1 MFVTSRNRMGIQTF
15 IIFLWLFISFF
26 LFQLPVYSQEPLKIL
41 LFDFEKIGGDQK
53 YERLEQELPKQL
65 KSLLNQS
72 VETNI
77 HVERFAE
84 VRKEKEY
91 FSTLPLQKRMIGF
104 LTDEDLKPI
113 IDSVSV
119 DYNYILDGRFWEKLD
134 IITAEVRLLDCQT
147 GGIICSYDEREPD
160 KEERKTIQ
168 ERLAEKFTKDI
179 EMYLVASIRI
189 GLIDFKKTG
198 GSPKF
203 DFLEESIPTM
213 LATGLS
219 ASRQFRLIETKSE
232 SILKYMREEGRRGIF
247 DERTILEVGRKINAN
262 YLIMGEFWEYEDKIR
277 IDARC
282 VSIET
287 GEIIL
292 SEGITLDRIEIEN
305 ISNEIKALASSIR
318 IMIEKDFMKKE
329 KQIKSI
335 AVISFPPLPNTKKNR
350 LISGNIRRTMARKLR
365 MIFEL
370 RVIEDPKK
378 ISKYLDAKEDK
389 LKICSELGVN
399 TLLTIQYED
408 LYEDLVI
415 VDADL
420 YDIAKPT
427 RELYAD
433 SRRMKLKKL
442 DEFINK
448 VISRTLESLRIDK
461 PEESGLKEMKAI
473 QVPTFTT
480 RWSVGGLISS
490 INRASNKPYRDGGES
505 IYFELFIN
513 YKFTNRLKGEFQ
525 AGFDTGN
532 TTKETFNNTD
542 IFFQVN
548 NTQNSFVIKYDLI
561 KVSSFDMYAGLGAT
575 FFKVFRKY
583 ETLSDGKKEY
593 AGAIGGGLM
602 TLGGIELNVEKLGI
616 SLYFETRY
624 ILGTKVAKRD
634 IQIGQNGDYFPGG
647 KLGGFY
653 MASAIAYN
661 FNF

>member
-1 MFVTSRNRMGIQTF
+1 M
-15 IIFLWLFISFF
+15 
-26 LFQLPVYSQEPLKIL
+26 
-41 LFDFEKIGGDQK
+41 FDFEKIGGDQK
-53 YERLEQELPKQL
+53 YEKLEQGLPKQL

-72 VETNI
+72 IEINI
-77 HVERFAE
+77 HVERFEE

-104 LTDEDLKPI
+104 LTDDDLKPI

-119 DYNYILDGRFWEKLD
+119 DYNYILDGRFWEKLE

-147 GGIICSYDEREPD
+147 GGIICSFSENESDT
-160 KEERKTIQ
+160 EERKTIQ

-189 GLIDFKKTG
+189 GLIDFKMTG
-198 GSPKF
+198 GSTKF
-203 DFLEESIPTM
+203 KFLEESIPTM

-232 SILKYMREEGRRGIF
+232 SILKSMREEGRRGIF
-247 DERTILEVGRKINAN
+247 DERTILEVGRRINAN
-262 YLIMGEFWEYEDKIR
+262 YLIMGEFWEHENKIR

-292 SEGITLDRIEIEN
+292 SEGITLDKLEIEN
-305 ISNEIKALASSIR
+305 ISNEIAALATRVR
-318 IMIEKDFMKKE
+318 IIIEKDFMKKE

-335 AVISFPPLPNTKKNR
+335 AVISFTPSPNNKRNR
-350 LISGNIRRTMARKLR
+350 LISGHIRRTMARKLR
-365 MIFEL
+365 MISEL
-370 RVIEDPKK
+370 RVMEDPKK
-378 ISKYLDAKEDK
+378 ISKYLEVKEDK

-399 TLLTIQYED
+399 SLLTIQYED

-427 RELYAD
+427 QELFTD
-433 SRRMKLKKL
+433 SSRMKFKKL

-448 VISRTLESLRIDK
+448 VISGTLESLRIDK
-461 PEESGLKEMKAI
+461 PEESRFKEMNALR
-473 QVPTFTT
+473 VPTFTT

-490 INRASNKPYRDGGES
+490 INRASYKPYDDGGES
-505 IYFELFIN
+505 IYFELFMN

-532 TTKETFNNTD
+532 TTKEAFNDTE

-561 KVSSFDMYAGLGAT
+561 KGASFDIYAGLGAT

-583 ETLSDGKKEY
+583 ETLSSEGEKTEY

-624 ILGTKVAKRD
+624 ILGTKIAERD
-634 IQIGQNGDYFPGG
+634 IQIGQNEDYFPGG

-653 MASAIAYN
+653 LASAIAYN